1 MQNFKIL
8 LIEDDR
14 AVAESLMDGL
24 QRDGYDVQ
32 WQSTGQGGIDYI
44 ESHAVQLIILDV
56 RLPDG
61 TGFDWCRK
69 MRQAGIHQP
78 IIMLTVRS
86 DEVDKILGLEMG
98 ADDYVTKPYS
108 YRELLSRVK
117 AQLRRAYGEFAAH
130 DGNLIYVGDVVI
142 DRQRGVVLR
151 DNQEIYLTPIEFRLF
166 VYLAQNPNQAL
177 SRLQIMEAVWGH
189 DLTLESER
197 AINSHIRRL
206 REKVEIDP
214 GNPRL
219 IQTVLGIG
227 YRLIP

>member
-78 IIMLTVRS
+78 IIMVTVRS